1 MAVNQILNHTFL
13 VCINLK
19 LILKIIIL
27 TGNQGPGWQEQQ
39 MSIRTTINAYFAI
52 IIQAYRGNGER
63 GDIALDDIKITEGSK
78 CLQDDEGK

>member
-1 MAVNQILNHTFL
+1 MYNKQQNVLA
-13 VCINLK
+13 CINLK

-39 MSIRTTINAYFAI
+39 MSIRTTVNAYFAI
-52 IIQAYRGNGER
+52 IIQASRGNGQR

-78 CLQDDEGK
+78 CLQDGKGE